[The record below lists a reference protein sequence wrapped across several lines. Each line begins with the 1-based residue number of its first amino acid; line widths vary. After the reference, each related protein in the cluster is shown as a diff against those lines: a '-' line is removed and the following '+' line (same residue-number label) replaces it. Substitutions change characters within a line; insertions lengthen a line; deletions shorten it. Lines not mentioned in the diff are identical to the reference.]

1 MEHDK
6 VVNESNCGEKS
17 ELPERKPS
25 SESDVPL
32 FLNDRTHG
40 RKGDGEDEANKSLE

>member
-6 VVNESNCGEKS
+6 VVNESKCGEKS
-17 ELPERKPS
+17 EPPERKPS
-25 SESDVPL
+25 QESDLPL
-32 FLNDRTHG
+32 FLDDGTHG